1 MVTQTETTNKVR
13 TKLIV
18 VGGLARNGKST
29 LCHLLQQH
37 AAGEGWHCQR
47 FSFADPLKSIVRMVQ
62 SDYVNKNPDA
72 LQATSD
78 HWKGN
83 YGHGC
88 FAKDLV
94 ARVNAYHETVPGF
107 IDKVC
112 YFVDDVRYRLE
123 LDALD
128 NWAAGGYEL
137 IKVRVIRPGFEEFD
151 RDMTHTSERELMD
164 VVYENYRIEA
174 ADMDTLVLD
183 ATELWKLIRN

>member
-1 MVTQTETTNKVR
+1 MTTTKTGPKMR
-13 TKLIV
+13 TKLVV

-29 LCHLLQQH
+29 LCHLLQAH
-37 AAGEGWHCQR
+37 ASIEGWHCQR
-47 FSFADPLKSIVRMVQ
+47 FSFADPLKSVVRIVQ

-94 ARVNAYHETVPGF
+94 ARVNAYHETVPPF
-107 IDKVC
+107 FDKVM

-123 LDALD
+123 LDVLD
-128 NWAAGGYEL
+128 NWAVGGYEL
-137 IKVRVIRPGFEEFD
+137 FKVRVIRPGFEEFD
-151 RDMTHTSERELMD
+151 RDMTHPSERELMD
-164 VVYENYRIEA
+164 VLYEHFRIEA
-174 ADMDTLVLD
+174 PDMDTLVKD
-183 ATELWKLIRN
+183 ASELWSLIRS